1 VVDSPPLDHDL
12 AVRTALTT
20 ELHRALASRI
30 LARWTGT
37 APPRRGAGNRP
48 GSARLDAVRKPPSR

>member
-1 VVDSPPLDHDL
+1 MDRSRTDHDL

-30 LARWTGT
+30 LARWTGN
-37 APPRRGAGNRP
+37 APPRVVGNRS
-48 GSARLDAVRKPPSR
+48 GAVHDVGPKHSTRY

>member
-1 VVDSPPLDHDL
+1 MDLSRTDHDL
-12 AVRTALTT
+12 AVQTALTT

-37 APPRRGAGNRP
+37 APRRGAGNRP
-48 GSARLDAVRKPPSR
+48 GAARDDGSAKHSAR

>member
-1 VVDSPPLDHDL
+1 LVERPPLDQDL
-12 AVRTALTT
+12 AARSALTT

-37 APPRRGAGNRP
+37 APARRTIDRAAP
-48 GSARLDAVRKPPSR
+48 QQTPPAR

>member
-1 VVDSPPLDHDL
+1 VERPPLDRDL
-12 AVRTALTT
+12 AVRSALTT

-37 APPRRGAGNRP
+37 APASRANDGAAQRP
-48 GSARLDAVRKPPSR
+48 PKPPAR

>member
-1 VVDSPPLDHDL
+1 MMDRARTDHDV

-37 APPRRGAGNRP
+37 APPRVAENRP
-48 GSARLDAVRKPPSR
+48 GVAHDVGPKHSTR

>member
-1 VVDSPPLDHDL
+1 MDRSRTDHDL

-30 LARWTGT
+30 LARWTGS
-37 APPRRGAGNRP
+37 ASPRVAGYRP
-48 GSARLDAVRKPPSR
+48 GAAHDVGPKRSTRY